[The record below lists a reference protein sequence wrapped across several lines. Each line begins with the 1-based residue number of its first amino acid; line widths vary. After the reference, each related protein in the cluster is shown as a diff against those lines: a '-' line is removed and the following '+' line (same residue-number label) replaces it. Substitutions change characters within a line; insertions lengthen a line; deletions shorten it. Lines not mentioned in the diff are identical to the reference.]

1 MQNQKVAQ
9 MISKMIVLILII
21 QPYQIEKLKAYS
33 TLLDMLLISFIKD
46 SNLQKRG
53 IRIHTTSNAYQFYY
67 NVKLVDSDDTQT
79 L

>member
-1 MQNQKVAQ
+1 MQSQKVAQ

-21 QPYQIEKLKAYS
+21 QPYQNEKLKAYS